1 MASPP
6 PTLDRIPKNLSAI
19 SQRTPL
25 DNSTRRK
32 TPLLQNRDPLRR
44 ASLDIRQFPT
54 LPNFSLSPQTRYAT
68 RLTILLGSSRDE
80 RKGFDRNITSATEER
95 KENPIPRRNPIFS
108 ASVCRLL
115 EIGGR
120 KVSSRFTHVRNEN
133 AESGKKGIRV
143 RQRLSGFSPLVFAWR
158 RVR

>member
-80 RKGFDRNITSATEER
+80 RKGFDRNIISATEER

-115 EIGGR
+115 EIGITGDRNYWR
-120 KVSSRFTHVRNEN
+120 KEGVVAIYAR
-133 AESGKKGIRV
+133 AE
-143 RQRLSGFSPLVFAWR
+143 
-158 RVR
+158 